1 MNIQQPA
8 VLVSGVPC
16 EFPPDTAALDEPN
29 GLIAIGGD
37 LSPERLLAAYRRG
50 IFPWYETGQPILWWT
65 PEPRLI
71 LRPARL
77 HVGRTFRK
85 RIRRGDY
92 TLRYDK
98 DFSSVIHACAEPRE
112 GSGGTWITPEMI
124 DAYVQLHRLGVA
136 HSVEVWRENCL
147 VGGLY
152 GLALGAVFFGES
164 MFSRDTDASK
174 LALHALCESG
184 KSNVT
189 ALIDCQVPSRHLVN
203 LGAELVSRAEFAN
216 MLQSALDAP
225 APWPFQN
232 R

>member
-1 MNIQQPA
+1 VNIRQPA
-8 VLVSGVPC
+8 VLKPGDSC

-37 LSPERLLAAYRRG
+37 LAPERLIAAYRRG

-77 HVGRTFRK
+77 HVGRTLRK
-85 RIRRGDY
+85 RIRQGDY
-92 TLRYDK
+92 ALRFDN
-98 DFSSVIHACAEPRE
+98 DFSSVIHACAEPR
-112 GSGGTWITPEMI
+112 GNSQGTWITPEMI
-124 DAYVQLHRLGVA
+124 DAYLRLYRLGIA
-136 HSVEVWRENCL
+136 HSVEVWRESRL

-164 MFSRDTDASK
+164 MFSRDSDASK

-184 KSNVT
+184 KASAT
-189 ALIDCQVPSRHLVN
+189 ALIDCQVPSRHLIN
-203 LGAELVSRAEFAN
+203 LGAELISRAEFSGA
-216 MLQSALDAP
+216 LQSALDATV
-225 APWPFQN
+225 PWPFQN